1 MLELHDKDLKA
12 AMIKM
17 LQQAITN
24 MLETNEKMES
34 LGKQK
39 EGIKKFKW
47 KF

>member
-24 MLETNEKMES
+24 ACEANKKVENSAKKS
-34 LGKQK
+34 QK
-39 EGIKKFKW
+39 VW
-47 KF
+47 K